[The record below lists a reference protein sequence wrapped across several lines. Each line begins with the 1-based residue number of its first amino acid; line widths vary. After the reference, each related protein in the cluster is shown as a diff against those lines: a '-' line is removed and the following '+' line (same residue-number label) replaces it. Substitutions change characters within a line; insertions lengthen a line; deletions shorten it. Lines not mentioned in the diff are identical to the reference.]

1 MSTLF
6 RCLKEDRILVN
17 MKARKKAGAIR
28 ELASVL
34 EGEPEISDFRG
45 FLSALFQK
53 ESRFRSA
60 VGKGVA
66 IPHYRDENV
75 HHPVV
80 ALGFSKDGIDW
91 GGDDPVYILILIGWP
106 DKRDQAYLETVA
118 QIARLFHQES
128 VRQSLLEACTSG
140 EMLKILKGKGTQKDR
155 VVC

>member
-6 RCLKEDRILVN
+6 RRLKEDRILTD

-60 VGKGVA
+60 VDKGVA

-80 ALGFSKDGIDW
+80 ALGVSQDGIDW
-91 GGDDPVYILILIGWP
+91 GGNDPVYILILIGWP
-106 DKRDQAYLETVA
+106 DKHDQAYLETVA
-118 QIARLFHQES
+118 QIARLLHRES
-128 VRQSLLEACTSG
+128 VRQSLLEARTSG
-140 EMLKILKGKGTQKDR
+140 EVLEILKGADAQKDR
-155 VVC
+155 VSC